1 MAELET
7 DYLIVGAGAMGMAF
21 ADTLLSESDA
31 RMIIVDR
38 HAKPGGHWNMAYP
51 FVRLHQPASFY
62 GVASRE
68 LSQGKKDEVGLNK
81 GLMDLSTGAEV
92 SSYFDDVMRQRFL
105 PSGRVDYYPMCDW
118 SGDGAFT
125 SSLSGERFKVS
136 YKKLVDATLLTAA
149 IPSEHK
155 PPYEISKGVR
165 FMPPNGLPALR
176 QKPEGYVIIGGGKT
190 AVDSILFLLE
200 SRAKADDIQWIIP
213 RDPWMLLR
221 ENAQPLPEYFER
233 VFGTQADYMKSMA
246 EAETVEDLFDRLE
259 ACGYVVRLDRDVRP
273 QMFHAATISEL
284 ELATIR
290 QVKNIIRMGHVT
302 ALEENRILLTGG
314 EIETTPGNL
323 HIDCSAGIARLA
335 KDWVTPKV
343 FEGNIIRPLTVRS
356 YMPVFSGSLIAYLD
370 VHYDDEDEKNRL
382 SQPVAIPNT
391 LEDFVAMSL
400 GAMMNQY
407 NWSQDKTLRRWIRE
421 NRLDG
426 FTKLTSEIDHDDK
439 SKMAIMGR
447 IRDTAPKAVGN
458 LMKLAGLA

>member
-1 MAELET
+1 
-7 DYLIVGAGAMGMAF
+7 
-21 ADTLLSESDA
+21 
-31 RMIIVDR
+31 
-38 HAKPGGHWNMAYP
+38 
-51 FVRLHQPASFY
+51 
-62 GVASRE
+62 
-68 LSQGKKDEVGLNK
+68 
-81 GLMDLSTGAEV
+81 
-92 SSYFDDVMRQRFL
+92 
-105 PSGRVDYYPMCDW
+105 
-118 SGDGAFT
+118 
-125 SSLSGERFKVS
+125 
-136 YKKLVDATLLTAA
+136 
-149 IPSEHK
+149 
-155 PPYEISKGVR
+155 
-165 FMPPNGLPALR
+165 MP
-176 QKPEGYVIIGGGKT
+176 
-190 AVDSILFLLE
+190 
-200 SRAKADDIQWIIP
+200 P

-421 NRLDG
+421 KLPGRFHQADQRNR
-426 FTKLTSEIDHDDK
+426 
-439 SKMAIMGR
+439 
-447 IRDTAPKAVGN
+447 P
-458 LMKLAGLA
+458 

>member
-1 MAELET
+1 MTELET

-38 HAKPGGHWNMAYP
+38 HGKPGGHWNMAYP

-92 SSYFDDVMRQRFL
+92 SAYFDDVMRQRFL
-105 PSGRVDYYPMCDW
+105 PSQRVGYFPMCEYE
-118 SGDGAFT
+118 GDGEFV

-136 YKKLVDATLLTAA
+136 YKKLVDATLLTAQ
-149 IPSEHK
+149 IPSEHT
-155 PPYEISKGVR
+155 PPFNIADGVK

-176 QKPEGYVIIGGGKT
+176 EKPDGYVVIGGGKT
-190 AVDSILFLLE
+190 AVDSCLFLLE
-200 SRAKADDIQWIIP
+200 NGAKPDDIKWIVP
-213 RDPWMLLR
+213 RDPWMMLR

-233 VFGTQADYMKSMA
+233 VFTTQADYMQAMA
-246 EAETVEDLFDRLE
+246 EADNIEDMFTRLE
-259 ACGYVVRLDRDVRP
+259 ACGYVARLDENIRP
-273 QMFHAATISEL
+273 QMFHAATISEAEL
-284 ELATIR
+284 EKIR
-290 QVKNIIRMGHVT
+290 EIKNIIRLGHVT
-302 ALEENRILLTGG
+302 AIEQNRILLTEG
-314 EIETTPGNL
+314 EVATSPAHL

-335 KDWVTPKV
+335 KDWVAPKV
-343 FEGNIIRPLTVRS
+343 FEGNVIRPVTVRS

-370 VHYDDEDEKNRL
+370 VHYGDEDEKNRL
-382 SQPVAIPNT
+382 AQPVAIPNT
-391 LEDFVAMSL
+391 LEDFVTMTL

-407 NWSQDKTLRRWIRE
+407 NWSQDKTLRSWIRE

-426 FTKLTSEIDHDDK
+426 FTKLISEIDPEDTDK
-439 SKMAIMGR
+439 LAIMGR
-447 IRDTAPKAVGN
+447 VRDNAPKAVGN

>member
-1 MAELET
+1 MTELET
-7 DYLIVGAGAMGMAF
+7 DYLIIGAGAMGMAF

-38 HAKPGGHWNMAYP
+38 HGKPGGHWNMAYP

-81 GLMDLSTGAEV
+81 GLMDLSTGPEV
-92 SSYFDDVMRQRFL
+92 SAYFDDIMRQRFL

-118 SGDGAFT
+118 AGNGEFT
-125 SSLSGERFKVS
+125 SSLSGERFKVR
-136 YKKLVDATLLTAA
+136 YKKLVDATLLTAQ

-155 PPYEISKGVR
+155 PPFEIAEGVR
-165 FMPPNGLPALR
+165 FMPPNGLSSLR
-176 QKPEGYVIIGGGKT
+176 DTPDGYVVIGGGKT

-200 SRAKADDIQWIIP
+200 NGAKPDDIQWIIP
-213 RDPWMLLR
+213 RDPWMMLR

-233 VFGTQADYMKSMA
+233 VFGTQANYMQAMA
-246 EAETVEDLFDRLE
+246 EADNIEDMFTRLE
-259 ACGYVVRLDRDVRP
+259 ACGYVARLDKNVRP

-284 ELATIR
+284 ELAKIR
-290 QVKNIIRMGHVT
+290 EVKNVIRMGHVT
-302 ALEENRILLTGG
+302 ALEKDRIVLTGG
-314 EIETTPGNL
+314 EIETTPGRL

-343 FEGNIIRPLTVRS
+343 FEGDIIRPVTVRS

-370 VHYDDEDEKNRL
+370 THYDDEDEKNRL
-382 SQPVAIPNT
+382 AQPVAIPNT
-391 LEDFVAMSL
+391 LEDFATMTL
-400 GAMMNQY
+400 GAMMNQF
-407 NWSQDKTLRRWIRE
+407 NWSQDKTLRNWIRE

-426 FTKLTSEIDHDDK
+426 FTKLISEIDPADEA
-439 SKMAIMGR
+439 KMAIMGR
-447 IRDTAPKAVGN
+447 IREQAPKAVGN
-458 LMKLAGLA
+458 LMKLTGLA